1 MKKKLRFLIFFCL
14 LACLTGYKVNI
25 DGSIEEMQSRFKVL
39 ERLYPTENVEDLFE
53 MFPNGFE
60 VVNMMIHKNKELR
73 VEVKGDSATHQVTGI
88 IAQRAAPFLWVRITS
103 MICFPTRMVG
113 LRAVIG
119 SWKIMAISLPRIL
132 SISRSDNLSK
142 SLPSKRIWPLCRSE
156 ERRVGK
162 ECRSRWSPYH

>member
-14 LACLTGYKVNI
+14 LACLTGCKVNI

-88 IAQRAAPFLWVRITS
+88 IAQRAVQVKENMPEKYEKTIYFEEGQMKMEDGSQVPEEFRDFRFL
-103 MICFPTRMVG
+103 F
-113 LRAVIG
+113 
-119 SWKIMAISLPRIL
+119 
-132 SISRSDNLSK
+132 
-142 SLPSKRIWPLCRSE
+142 
-156 ERRVGK
+156 
-162 ECRSRWSPYH
+162 